1 MRSNARRLAGAALV
15 AVLALSDLAFAQT
28 DTPVAAD
35 KFRDLTMPFDSRM
48 VTHFF
53 GASKPP
59 SGESVELR
67 AKGVV
72 LLHLH
77 RGATQLADG
86 ALVTVVVKGGG
97 GQELARWVADLN
109 PVTPHGFIRRVDLPD
124 GAASI
129 QVSAVDRAEG
139 GPTGRPPYTLM
150 LEAWPL
156 SASSV
161 VELPARGGPQERL
174 ESPLAARQST
184 CKMVGAPSKR
194 PDYIEKF
201 AWVDLSG
208 LPVDVPVQRLLS
220 AGGYLLISPPP
231 DMVAGSKLTVRLHVK
246 YSGDRPYVEVCP
258 PTVLEGGTHQSIEAE
273 LPSQDAY
280 SIWRVELTLSKPLA
294 TKEKASLE
302 FTRER
307 VLAPPDP
314 FRAEPGWNNARGLV
328 CFDRVTQFQ
337 GVPQSTNAFAGR
349 TRLNITLPA
358 AGSVPIG
365 TAERAAAEMVVLQA
379 ASLWVYSCVAC
390 KPDNLV
396 VVSVNGNI
404 YVSETLYMLAGPSRG
419 LVAPSRDLVS
429 PPLLDSATAEKMLI
443 SFLGSARIGTG
454 APFLPYRRTENPQ
467 KEFGRLCSVNSTEL
481 GTPTLKRVQDALCI
495 SKVAPGTSANIRV
508 NFKSGE
514 TACGSDADIVGCR
527 ADNEL
532 TQYNVRDYRFTVQ
545 PSGISIGSGPIEVD
559 LLQAVV
565 HEMGHW
571 IGVDH
576 LTNGESIMAPSMEQ
590 ARCID
595 FETVKAVAEQAFG
608 NNGPDKQIAPQAF
621 TLRRRLSSK

>member
-1 MRSNARRLAGAALV
+1 MPSCARLAAFVAL
-15 AVLALSDLAFAQT
+15 ATTFLLAHLAFAQT
-28 DTPVAAD
+28 ATPVAAD
-35 KFRDLTMPFDSRM
+35 KYRDLTMPFDSRM

-53 GASKPP
+53 GPSKPP

-77 RGATQLADG
+77 RGATQLGDG
-86 ALVTVVVKGGG
+86 ARVTVVVKGGG
-97 GQELARWVADLN
+97 SQELARWVTDLN

-124 GAASI
+124 GAAAI

-139 GPTGRPPYTLM
+139 GPTGRSPYTIM

-161 VELPARGGPQERL
+161 VELPAGGG
-174 ESPLAARQST
+174 SPELIEPSLNARQPT
-184 CKMVGAPSKR
+184 CKMVGVPSKR

-201 AWVDLSG
+201 AKVDLSG

-220 AGGYLLISPPP
+220 AGGYLLISPPTSLA
-231 DMVAGSKLTVRLHVK
+231 AGSKLTVRLRVK
-246 YSGDRPYVEVCP
+246 YSGDGPFLDVCP
-258 PTVLEGGTHQSIEAE
+258 PTVLEGGIPQSLEAE
-273 LPSQDAY
+273 LPTQDAY
-280 SIWRVELTLSKPLA
+280 SIWRVELTLSKPLD
-294 TKEKASLE
+294 TKERASLE

-307 VLAPPDP
+307 VLVPPDP
-314 FRAEPGWNNARGLV
+314 FRAEPGWNNARGLA

-337 GVPQSTNAFAGR
+337 GISQSTNAFAGR
-349 TRLNITLPA
+349 TRLNIALPA

-365 TAERAAAEMVVLQA
+365 NAERAAAETVVLQA

-396 VVSVNGNI
+396 VVSVNGNV
-404 YVSETLYMLAGPSRG
+404 YVSETLHMLLGPPSTV
-419 LVAPSRDLVS
+419 VAP
-429 PPLLDSATAEKMLI
+429 PPLEPAATEQMLKR
-443 SFLGSARIGTG
+443 FLGSARIGVG

-467 KEFGRLCSVNSTEL
+467 KDFERLCVVSATER
-481 GTPTLKRVQDALCI
+481 GTPTLKRVQDALCL
-495 SKVAPGTSANIRV
+495 SKVAPRTSANIRV
-508 NFKSGE
+508 NFKNGE
-514 TACGSDADIVGCR
+514 TACGNDADIVGCR

-532 TQYNVRDYRFTVQ
+532 TQYNVRDYRFTAQ

-559 LLQAVV
+559 LLQSVL

-576 LTNGESIMAPSMEQ
+576 LTKGESIMAPSMEQ

-595 FETVKAVAEQAFG
+595 FETVKAVAEQTFDSS
-608 NNGPDKQIAPQAF
+608 GPDKQVSPQAL
-621 TLRRRLSSK
+621 TLRRRSSSK